1 MVTDALSCSVG
12 IPVVAAPGSCSEG
25 SVSLVRSINSGTHA
39 QGLISSV
46 HSSNVSPTSAQL
58 IDFSNLAQL
67 QKQCLE
73 TQDLISSSVLSVQQ
87 VPFSGVLVFCDLSTG
102 IPRPLIPGSLQ
113 KLLFLQLHGLSHP
126 RVQASCRLISPHFVW
141 KNLSKHV
148 GLRARS
154 YSPCQ
159 KSKIQTHIHSSVPQ
173 IPVPSRRF
181 SHLHVDLVG
190 PLPVSG
196 SFNYLFTMV
205 DLTTRWPEIS
215 AGWV

>member
-1 MVTDALSCSVG
+1 M
-12 IPVVAAPGSCSEG
+12 
-25 SVSLVRSINSGTHA
+25 
-39 QGLISSV
+39 
-46 HSSNVSPTSAQL
+46 
-58 IDFSNLAQL
+58 
-67 QKQCLE
+67 
-73 TQDLISSSVLSVQQ
+73 QQ

-181 SHLHVDLVG
+181 SHLNVDLVG

-215 AGWV
+215 AGWVWSQSRVSGNPERDAVFLHHKIRKTYCFLSYWVSI